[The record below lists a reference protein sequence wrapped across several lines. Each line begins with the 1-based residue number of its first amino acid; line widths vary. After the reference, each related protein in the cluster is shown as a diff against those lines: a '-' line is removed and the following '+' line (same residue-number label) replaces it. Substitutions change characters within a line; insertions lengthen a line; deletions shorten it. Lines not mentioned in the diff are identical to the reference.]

1 MGTQMDEL
9 QAAIA
14 TLVSDAQASV
24 AAVQALIDKVEAGV
38 QAADLTD
45 EIQAVKDASA
55 ALEGSTTEADNVL
68 TPTEPPAE
76 PPAE

>member
-45 EIQAVKDASA
+45 EIQAVKDASS
-55 ALEGSTTEADNVL
+55 ALEGSTTEADAVL

-76 PPAE
+76 PTA